1 MNKTLLPVNF
11 VPAIL
16 SKKDPV
22 NPDNWFFVEGE
33 YDGFKQIWILERSK
47 SNKYH
52 AHSILSEDSF
62 GSGYHENQS
71 TTYVFD
77 SLSEACCRIPGTAY
91 PLFEGGILPEGES
104 ATIQDF
110 RLLSTSTYNGTFY
123 NNAKRQHDNV
133 KCLDVVTHKTYS
145 EKTDSYHEFKYE
157 EYLNDIQEWFGLT
170 HSERRRLKDSSI
182 ARQCALGFAL
192 EFDNEVF
199 TLNSSSSN
207 EFKTILK
214 LRQKI
219 SDCVESLR

>member
-1 MNKTLLPVNF
+1 MIKSLLPFNF

-16 SKKDPV
+16 SKKDTA
-22 NPDNWFFVEGE
+22 NPGNWFFVEGE

-52 AHSILSEDSF
+52 ANSILSENSV
-62 GSGYHENQS
+62 GSGYHEDQS

-77 SLSEACCRIPGTAY
+77 SLSEACCRISGTAY
-91 PLFEGGILPEGES
+91 PLFEGGILPEGEP

-123 NNAKRQHDNV
+123 NNAKREHDYV

-145 EKTDSYHEFKYE
+145 EKTDSYHKFEFE

-170 HSERRRLKDSSI
+170 YSERQRLKDSFI

-192 EFDNEVF
+192 EFDDEVF
-199 TLNSSSSN
+199 SLNSSSSN
-207 EFKTILK
+207 EFKKILK